1 MTPLQLQETLLLGE
15 GPTVEF
21 KRCGN
26 QPESDTF
33 ETICSFS
40 NRNGGSVFL
49 GVTDS
54 GVVVGVPQASLLS
67 IKRNIVNVTNNE
79 NVFSPTVVVEF
90 EEIEIEG
97 KTILR
102 VWVPMSSSI
111 HRYKKTVY
119 DRLEDADI
127 RIETTDALAAM
138 YLRKQNVFTEQR
150 IFAYLSD
157 SDLALERM
165 GEFRRR
171 AYAKHADHPWKQMS
185 DREILKS
192 MRLYAVDYTS
202 GEEGYTLAAA
212 LLMGRDD
219 VIASVCPAYKTDAIV
234 RIEDTQRYDDR
245 LCTCTNLVDAHTQ
258 LCKFLSGYLPDRF
271 HLDEGHA
278 VSPRDVIVREVVT
291 NSLIH
296 REYISPRPARIV
308 IERDRLV
315 ADNASRASFQGELN
329 PQKSFPM
336 PKNPVIAKFFNQI
349 GLAEELGSG
358 VPALFRCSQAYSGKN
373 PTLTEGDVFTTVVPL
388 VLPRV
393 GQAEKAEGSNRP
405 RGADAAESG
414 KPFPDRTTAV
424 YAAAKEVLGRQ
435 SALKVGDVCAT
446 LGLPPYTVQR
456 ELAKLVE
463 QGLLVAEGQ
472 TRGRTYRLP

>member
-1 MTPLQLQETLLLGE
+1 MTPLQLQDTIFLGE
-15 GPTVEF
+15 GPSVEF

-26 QPESDTF
+26 QPEPDTF

-40 NRNGGSVFL
+40 NRNGGSIYL

-54 GVVVGVPQASLLS
+54 GDISGVSPAALPS

-90 EEIEIEG
+90 EEIRVED
-97 KTILR
+97 KVVLR

-119 DRLEDADI
+119 DRVEDSDI
-127 RIETTDALAAM
+127 RIESTDALACM
-138 YLRKQNVFTEQR
+138 YLRKQGVFTEQR

-165 GEFRRR
+165 GEFRRL
-171 AYAKHADHPWKQMS
+171 AYAKHADHPWKRMS

-192 MRLYAVDYTS
+192 MRLYAIDYAS

-234 RIEDTQRYDDR
+234 RIDDTQRYDDR
-245 LCTCTNLVDAHTQ
+245 LCISTNLVDAHAQ
-258 LCKFLSGYLPDRF
+258 LCKFLSGHLPDRF
-271 HLDEGHA
+271 RLDQGHA
-278 VSPRDVIVREVVT
+278 VSPRDLIIREVVT

-296 REYISPRPARIV
+296 REYISPRPARII
-308 IERDRLV
+308 IERERLV
-315 ADNASRASFQGELN
+315 ADNASRASFQGSLD
-329 PQKSFPM
+329 PQNCFPT

-358 VPALFRCSQAYSGKN
+358 VPTLFRCSQAYSGKD
-373 PTLTEGDVFTTVVPL
+373 PTITEGDVFTTIIPL
-388 VLPRV
+388 SLPRV
-393 GQAEKAEGSNRP
+393 GQQTKPEESGHGEKAASDA
-405 RGADAAESG
+405 GAL
-414 KPFPDRTTAV
+414 PPDRTATV
-424 YAAAKEVLGRQ
+424 YATAKSLLDKQ
-435 SALKVGDVCAT
+435 SSLKVGDICDV
-446 LGLPPYTVQR
+446 LDLPAHTAQR

-463 QGLLVAEGQ
+463 QGLLVAQGN
-472 TRGRTYRLP
+472 TRSRTYRLP